1 MRNVKL
7 IAIGCSSGGV
17 EALQKIFSK
26 LPKLPVVPIVVV
38 LHIHPQSVINLDL
51 VFSRFCHSK
60 IVEAEDKT
68 TLEPGHIYFAPPSY
82 HLLVESDYSL
92 SLSQE
97 EPVNFSRPSIDVLF
111 ESTALALKSE
121 ACGILLTGSNSD
133 GAVGLFKIKDYLGYT
148 IVQSPESADSPVMPQ
163 SAIDLFKPDFVGN
176 LEQIGDLIAQTA
188 GADR

>member
-17 EALQKIFSK
+17 EALQKVFSR

-38 LHIHPQSVINLDL
+38 LHIHPPAVINLDL

-60 IVEAEDKT
+60 IIEAEDKT
-68 TLEPGHIYFAPPSY
+68 NLEPGHIYFAPPSY

-111 ESTALALKSE
+111 ESVALALKSE

-133 GAVGLFKIKDYLGYT
+133 GAVGLLKIKDYLGYT
-148 IVQSPESADSPVMPQ
+148 IVQSPENADSPVMPQ
-163 SAIDLFKPDFVGN
+163 SAIDLFEPDFVGN
-176 LEQIGDLIAQTA
+176 LDQIGDLIAQTA
-188 GADR
+188 GAEK